1 MLQVETSQ
9 SARSPDRETP
19 KGTQG
24 EFLEFGRKRME
35 TLMLMQG
42 QCIDAIERSSVDW
55 CGRARRECSAVAE
68 LATQIASAR
77 TVFESATLFQGW
89 MTRQMQSLAGDS
101 QTLTGESQ
109 KFWSASAKMMAE
121 NRTLWTATGTPGARP
136 TTESQ
141 ADRLASALGARR
153 Q

>member
-9 SARSPDRETP
+9 PATSPDRETP

-24 EFLEFGRKRME
+24 EFLEFGRKRVQA
-35 TLMLMQG
+35 LMLMQA
-42 QCIDAIERSSVDW
+42 QYIDAVERSSLDW

-121 NRTLWTATGTPGARP
+121 NRTLWTATWNPWSKTGN
-136 TTESQ
+136 
-141 ADRLASALGARR
+141 
-153 Q
+153 